1 MPHALGFKDTD
12 IASDSEVL
20 KSYVELLQNA
30 IRDLRSCYVSLKIN
44 RLENTLISALKLKS
58 MEFSTYK
65 QELEERYS
73 CIKTYLLTERQKAIL
88 TRIISKTTD
97 RTTWY
102 QSLAYIILD
111 KQLENL
117 LDEEEVYLMDNLVH
131 SFKELDKFID
141 VSGLDFKSD
150 DDFMRFELISNQG
163 AMTPQIIRLDQSRA
177 EKAKRIEKRIDDLL
191 SGDNEVDAYA
201 LLSILKK
208 RLGDE

>member
-1 MPHALGFKDTD
+1 
-12 IASDSEVL
+12 
-20 KSYVELLQNA
+20 
-30 IRDLRSCYVSLKIN
+30 
-44 RLENTLISALKLKS
+44 